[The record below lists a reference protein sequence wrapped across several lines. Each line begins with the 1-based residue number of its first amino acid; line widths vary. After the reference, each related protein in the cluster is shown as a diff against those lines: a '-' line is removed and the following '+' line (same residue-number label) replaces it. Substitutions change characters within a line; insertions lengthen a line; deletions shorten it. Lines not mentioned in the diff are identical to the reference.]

1 MQTTTFQTPAMA
13 RLIAGLPPHGS
24 RVIARRMTTTVTQD
38 IHAPAATAHNGHA
51 APIST
56 APDALKNDTIGQGM
70 TDEDRAV
77 VAAAITPP
85 VKRKRGRPRTRK
97 DAPPPADQIVPA
109 GGHGRDPIRVAE
121 TKYDSFDTL
130 LAAAAAK
137 ASEATK
143 AKQALQ
149 GAARIREAE
158 LVRQLA
164 EVRAVLGLNPEA
176 TTTVPAPR
184 QRVRAPAKA
193 QTATKPRQRGK
204 GRRLARRSAANLAAV
219 LDTIVKLVGK
229 TKDGMRAEH
238 IREKLNLDRRE
249 LPRVLKLGLAEKRLK
264 VRGVKRASCYS
275 ATGK

>member
-121 TKYDSFDTL
+121 TEYDSFDTL

-158 LVRQLA
+158 LIRQLA
-164 EVRAVLGLNPEA
+164 EVRAVLELNPEA
-176 TTTVPAPR
+176 TPTVPAPR

-193 QTATKPRQRGK
+193 QTKPRQRGK

-264 VRGVKRASCYS
+264 CSGQKRATVYR
-275 ATGK
+275 AGT